1 MIRISRMTDYA
12 TVILAAL
19 ARDPQAC
26 LSAPALA
33 ERTRIGMPT
42 VSKVLKTLHRHGLV
56 RSTRGQH
63 GGYALARP
71 PVAIS
76 AAAILDAIEGP
87 VAVTDCSA
95 GLGHCEIETTCGVGH
110 AWQRVNLAIRRSLYD
125 VSLAQLAGLDGHG
138 LPAGSLAVPGVERE
152 LQPRAGGRA
161 AAALRRRAEPV
172 R

>member
-19 ARDPQAC
+19 AREPEAC
-26 LSAPALA
+26 LSAPALS

-42 VSKVLKTLHRHGLV
+42 VSKVLKALHRGGLV

-71 PVAIS
+71 PAAIS
-76 AAAILDAIEGP
+76 AAAILDVIEGP

-95 GLGHCEIETTCGVGH
+95 GRGHCEIETTCGVGH

-125 VSLAQLAGLDGHG
+125 VSLAQLAGLDGRGFEMRGFEHE
-138 LPAGSLAVPGVERE
+138 LKPA
-152 LQPRAGGRA
+152 AGGRA
-161 AAALRRRAEPV
+161 AAALQRRHTAAG
-172 R
+172 